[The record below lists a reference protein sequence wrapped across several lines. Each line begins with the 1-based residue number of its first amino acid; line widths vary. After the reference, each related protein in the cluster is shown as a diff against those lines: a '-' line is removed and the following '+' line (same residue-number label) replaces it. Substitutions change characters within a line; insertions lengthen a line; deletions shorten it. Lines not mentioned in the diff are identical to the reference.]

1 MNIELRQE
9 ESKDYYETENVTRE
23 AFWNYYSPA
32 CSEHY
37 LIHIMRDDD
46 SFIPELDVVAVVDNK
61 IVGNVVYLKSVIS
74 GDNGKEYD
82 VLSLGPIS
90 VLPEYQK
97 QGIGRQLIDY
107 TREIA
112 KTLGFSAILLC
123 GDPKFYG
130 KMGFVP
136 AESLGIRTG
145 DNMYAA
151 ALQVCELY
159 ENALS
164 EAKGRY
170 IENSIYGVDEKAVAE
185 FDKLFPFK
193 EAVEGT
199 PTQKR
204 FEEVCAMMV
213 PYLK

>member
-9 ESKDYYETENVTRE
+9 EPKDYYETEKVTRE

-46 SFIPELDVVAVVDNK
+46 SFIPELDVVAIVDNK
-61 IVGNVVYLKSVIS
+61 IVGNVVYLKSVIC

-112 KTLGFSAILLC
+112 KTL
-123 GDPKFYG
+123 
-130 KMGFVP
+130 
-136 AESLGIRTG
+136 
-145 DNMYAA
+145 
-151 ALQVCELY
+151 QVCELY

-185 FDKLFPFK
+185 FDNLFPFK

>member
-97 QGIGRQLIDY
+97 QGIGRLIY
-107 TREIA
+107 SFNYIIFFISNCMFTSICMCV
-112 KTLGFSAILLC
+112 KVNFVLHKILLSS
-123 GDPKFYG
+123 FI
-130 KMGFVP
+130 
-136 AESLGIRTG
+136 L
-145 DNMYAA
+145 
-151 ALQVCELY
+151 L
-159 ENALS
+159 
-164 EAKGRY
+164 
-170 IENSIYGVDEKAVAE
+170 
-185 FDKLFPFK
+185 
-193 EAVEGT
+193 
-199 PTQKR
+199 
-204 FEEVCAMMV
+204 
-213 PYLK
+213 

>member
-1 MNIELRQE
+1 MKQKMLQE
-9 ESKDYYETENVTRE
+9 KHFGITIS
-23 AFWNYYSPA
+23 A

-123 GDPKFYG
+123 GISKFYG

-145 DNMYAA
+145 DNMYA
-151 ALQVCELY
+151 LY
-159 ENALS
+159 F
-164 EAKGRY
+164 RY
-170 IENSIYGVDEKAVAE
+170 VNYMKMLYQKQRVDI
-185 FDKLFPFK
+185 
-193 EAVEGT
+193 
-199 PTQKR
+199 
-204 FEEVCAMMV
+204 
-213 PYLK
+213 